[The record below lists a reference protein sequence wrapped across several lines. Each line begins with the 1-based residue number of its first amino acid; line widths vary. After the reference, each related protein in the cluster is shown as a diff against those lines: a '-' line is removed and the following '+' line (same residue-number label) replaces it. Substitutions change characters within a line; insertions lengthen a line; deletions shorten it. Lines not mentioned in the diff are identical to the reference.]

1 MIKFL
6 LGSLFLSSWLN
17 IACAEEWS
25 KTNVQFLYGD
35 NFDRLIGEKRVENG
49 DMRTITIEH
58 AGGWAYGKNFFF
70 FDLTSADF
78 ENGDTQR
85 LYGEWA
91 PKLSISKVSSSDL
104 SFSFI
109 NDFYLAGEI
118 NQGDDFRA
126 TNIGLGLGLDIPTFN
141 FFEFNLFSRND
152 NFNAATFQI
161 TLAWNN
167 TFNLGSVPLVFE
179 GFLDYYGTDYG
190 TEVVTQPRLLL
201 DGKVFGDS
209 LKTLQAGIEL
219 YYYKSSAAPWRG
231 RINEAVPQAMIK
243 WIW

>member
-1 MIKFL
+1 L
-6 LGSLFLSSWLN
+6 LNTAS
-17 IACAEEWS
+17 AEEWS
-25 KTNVQFLYGD
+25 NTNIQFLYGSD
-35 NFDRLIGEKRVENG
+35 FDKLIGEKSVTNG
-49 DMRTITIEH
+49 DMKTITIEH

-70 FDLTSADF
+70 FDMTSADF

-104 SFSFI
+104 SFSI
-109 NDFYLAGEI
+109 IEDIYLAAEI
-118 NQGDDFRA
+118 NQGDNFRSN
-126 TNIGLGLGLDIPTFN
+126 NIGIGMDLKVPTFN

-152 NFNAATFQI
+152 NFNDATFQI

-167 TFNLGSVPLVFE
+167 TFNLGTLPLVFE

-190 TEVVTQPRLLL
+190 TEIVTQPHLLL
-201 DGKVFGDS
+201 DGKVFGES
-209 LKTLQAGIEL
+209 TKTLQVGVEL

-231 RINEAVPQAMIK
+231 SINEAVPQAMIK